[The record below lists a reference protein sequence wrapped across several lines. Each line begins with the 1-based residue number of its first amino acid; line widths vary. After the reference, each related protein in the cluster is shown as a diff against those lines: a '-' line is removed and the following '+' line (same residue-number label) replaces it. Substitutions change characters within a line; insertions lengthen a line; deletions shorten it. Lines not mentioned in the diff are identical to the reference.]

1 MTSGNFKSVDIDTI
15 IVDRPVRQRRVLTD
29 LDDLAKSIE
38 TIGLINPPVVDENL
52 RLIAGE
58 RRLTACR
65 DILGWTMIPVQFAED
80 CSEAELQLIEL
91 EENVKR
97 TDLTWQDQCRAVNNY
112 HKLRL
117 ADDTA
122 WTASKTAKAL
132 GMRDMDVS
140 DRRAIAE
147 ALDKGQKLVVDADRY
162 STARNIVKRNQ
173 ARAKDSEINSIG
185 YTPST
190 DLDEDVEDFEADLD
204 NLDFELDIEEVVTI
218 SSPFANIDFTEWAKD
233 YSGVKFNFIHCD
245 FPYGVNA
252 NKHALG
258 ASKEFGGY
266 EDTPEVYWQLI
277 QTLADSMDNL
287 VAESAHMMFWF
298 SMDFYTET
306 KELLTNM
313 GWTVNPFPLVWHKT
327 DNSGIMPDPQRGPR
341 RIYETAFFC
350 SRGGRYVVQ
359 PVANTKGHANT
370 KEIHMSE
377 KPIAML
383 EHFFRMFVDENTLM
397 LDPTM
402 GSGNAVIAAE
412 NLGAGVYL
420 GLERDEDFYSAA
432 HDAYVKLRV
441 DN

>member
-1 MTSGNFKSVDIDTI
+1 MTSGNFKSVDIDSI
-15 IVDRPVRQRRVLTD
+15 VVDRPVRQRRVLTD
-29 LDDLAKSIE
+29 LDELARSIGL
-38 TIGLINPPVVDENL
+38 IGLINPPVIDENF

-65 DILGWTMIPVQFAED
+65 DILGWTMIPVQFAEE

-117 ADDTA
+117 AENKD

-147 ALDKGQKLVVDADRY
+147 ALDTGQKLVVEADRY

-173 ARAKDSEINSIG
+173 ARAKDNELSSMAYMPAPEEAEAA
-185 YTPST
+185 P
-190 DLDEDVEDFEADLD
+190 DELEG
-204 NLDFELDIEEVVTI
+204 LDIEFDLDVEQDI
-218 SSPFANIDFTEWAKD
+218 KSPFTHADFSEWGPAYKG
-233 YSGVKFNFIHCD
+233 SKFNFVHCD

-252 NKHALG
+252 NKHAMG
-258 ASKEFGGY
+258 AGKEFGSY
-266 EDTPEVYWQLI
+266 EDNPDVYWQLLE
-277 QTLADSMDNL
+277 TLATCMDNV
-287 VAESAHMMFWF
+287 VADSAHMMFWF
-298 SMDFYTET
+298 SMDFYSQT
-306 KELLTNM
+306 KEILTDM
-313 GWTVNPFPLVWHKT
+313 GWTVNPFPLIWHKT

-359 PVANTKGHANT
+359 PVANTKGHPNI

-377 KPIAML
+377 KPVPML
-383 EHFFRMFVDENTLM
+383 EHFFRMFVDENTIM

-412 NLGAGVYL
+412 NLGAVNYL
-420 GLERDEDFYSAA
+420 GLERDEDFFNNA
-432 HDAYVKLRV
+432 HSAYVKLRQ